1 MKKNFKKI
9 MSVLLIAMML
19 CSIFSITASAKV
31 CTITLA
37 GGKRG
42 VGANATEG
50 TLNEMIMSIEGDTYT
65 DANGVVYTI
74 NKDKNTITFTTDAS
88 GKFVFPEFFF
98 EMPGYEQY
106 AWVTKNNSNSGTKK
120 YPGDSGSVKKNTTY
134 YGGYEQLKYDINFL
148 PGADGVGEPVSIVGK
163 THNSKIDLEGAIFT
177 RAGYVQIGWATTEN
191 AAAVEY
197 ELSEKEYIVEK
208 TVDFYPVWQKAILSV
223 KHDINRAVFG
233 SLCVDYTTPDAQTLN
248 ITNNSNSAVT
258 VTLPTSSS
266 FSIVAADST
275 TIPANGG
282 TLAVSIQPKAGL
294 SVGKYTETLAFD
306 FGNEEI
312 NFAISVKFVV
322 NDHLFVTYVSNND
335 ATYSANGTETAECFS
350 GCGAKHTRDAAGSM
364 KVYSADNNTADGL
377 LEEYLY
383 HKSVKFVAYG
393 SGMDATEADNLS
405 NRFRPTEWFVEGTSF
420 KGTFDENTTDY
431 TVKYDH
437 GDGNFGT
444 YTLTIKYVEEQKDAD
459 GKWVATDVE
468 DVKTFEYSIGPS
480 EKDNQEVVRPNMI
493 VSIIFGLMGYLVD
506 LITSGSLF

>member
-37 GGKRG
+37 GGYRG
-42 VGANATEG
+42 NAANRVNG
-50 TLNEMIMSIEGDTYT
+50 VFNEKISLIEGDTYT
-65 DANGVVYTI
+65 DENGVVYTI
-74 NKDKNTITFTTDAS
+74 NRAKNTITFTTDSS
-88 GKFVFPEFFF
+88 GNFIFPEYFFD
-98 EMPGYEQY
+98 MPGYTQF
-106 AWVTKNNSNSGTKK
+106 AWVTRNNSNSGTKK
-120 YPGDSGSVKKNTTY
+120 YAGDTAKATKNITY
-134 YGGYEQLKYDINFL
+134 YAGYETARYNVNFL
-148 PGADGVGEPVSIVGK
+148 PGADGEGTPVSL
-163 THNSKIDLEGAIFT
+163 TDLASKVKINLEGAIFT
-177 RAGYVQIGWATTEN
+177 RPGYVQIGWALTEN
-191 AAAVEY
+191 AVAVEY
-197 ELSEKEYIVEK
+197 GFLEEYTVNSS
-208 TVDFYPVWQKAILSV
+208 VDFYPVWEKTFYSV
-223 KHDINRAVFG
+223 KHDINKIEFG
-233 SLCVDYTTPDAQTLN
+233 TACHKTVVPEAKVVN
-248 ITNNSNSAVT
+248 ITNEGNSAVSFI
-258 VTLPTSSS
+258 VPSSDVYNV
-266 FSIVAADST
+266 VAEST
-275 TIPANGG
+275 TIAANGG
-282 TLAVSIQPKAGL
+282 SVAVSIQPK
-294 SVGKYTETLAFD
+294 SNIDIGKYTENLFFD
-306 FGNEEI
+306 FGNEDI
-312 NFAISVKFVV
+312 NFSIYVKFVV
-322 NDHLFVTYVSNND
+322 SEHIFVKYISDKN
-335 ATYSANGTETAECFS
+335 ATYTADGTETAECFS
-350 GCGAKHTRDAAGSM
+350 GCGAKDTREAVGSK
-364 KVYSADNNTADGL
+364 KVYSADNNTVDGL

-393 SGMDATEADNLS
+393 SGMDATEKDNLP

-431 TVKYDH
+431 TVMYDH